1 MSTIT
6 IRRSDVDDV
15 AALHD
20 LAALDSR
27 HAPSAPVLLAE
38 VDGSL
43 RAAVSLR
50 DGALVADPFVDT
62 RSITPLLITRAEQL
76 LGDGAVRRRGL
87 TLRRVAAA

>member
-27 HAPSAPVLLAE
+27 HAPADPVLLAE
-38 VDGSL
+38 VDGNL

-50 DGALVADPFVDT
+50 DGALVAEPFTDT
-62 RSITPLLITRAEQL
+62 RTITPLLITRAEQL
-76 LGDGAVRRRGL
+76 LGEGRVRRHGIMP
-87 TLRRVAAA
+87 RRVAAA